1 VLPVPRN
8 ERIKLNTLEMK
19 PQPSERT
26 KLEQVTW
33 ELDLAPN
40 EEKKV
45 EWRFV
50 VESPTDAD
58 VTNLP

>member
-1 VLPVPRN
+1 
-8 ERIKLNTLEMK
+8 
-19 PQPSERT
+19 
-26 KLEQVTW
+26 VTW
-33 ELDLAPN
+33 ELDLTPN

-50 VESPTDAD
+50 VESPNDAD